1 MAIVES
7 DFRISQDHLKIA
19 SHPWFYNKQFYDR
32 DTPRSPLQYISQYK
46 FATNLRTLIPN
57 AWPFGRLSNP
67 FYTRW
72 KLPHSHIFD
81 LVGHLPS
88 ENHDDDDQAL
98 HWMLSITM
106 IIMIMIMIMELPSIS
121 MARSLNA
128 NSLTGSDPGWREHQ
142 PVAHTSSINIGNG
155 GDDEDEEGRGVEDK
169 MGCDQTETLDGAFV
183 PHCPF
188 SHQRLQCLPPGRIIS
203 DSTKSNAVCKN
214 NTKTAGEYHIWL
226 YKIQC
231 SLNEQYQN
239 NRAISYLTV
248 QNSMGSVRTITK

>member
-142 PVAHTSSINIGNG
+142 PVAHTSSINIGDG
-155 GDDEDEEGRGVEDK
+155 EDDDDEDDDVDEEGRGVEDK
-169 MGCDQTETLDGAFV
+169 MGCDQTEDLDGAFV
-183 PHCPF
+183 PPLSDHPC
-188 SHQRLQCLPPGRIIS
+188 LQCRLYKPYKIIS
-203 DSTKSNAVCKN
+203 HCFSLPKLYVHSYH
-214 NTKTAGEYHIWL
+214 NT
-226 YKIQC
+226 
-231 SLNEQYQN
+231 
-239 NRAISYLTV
+239 YL
-248 QNSMGSVRTITK
+248 